1 MSMFYSGGGFMVK
14 NKEERLKELYRR
26 KEYLEEQIKLTVDK
40 MNSSGNEEM
49 EELTK
54 VYNHLNSSL
63 FDVEIQ
69 LVLLEGKE
77 EFMKKHGG
85 V

>member
-1 MSMFYSGGGFMVK
+1 MVK

-26 KEYLEEQIKLTVDK
+26 KEHLEEQIKLTVEK

-49 EELTK
+49 KELAE

>member
-26 KEYLEEQIKLTVDK
+26 KEYLEEQIKLTVEK
-40 MNSSGNEEM
+40 MNSLNNEEM

>member
-26 KEYLEEQIKLTVDK
+26 KEHLEEQIKLTVDK

-69 LVLLEGKE
+69 LVLLEGRE

>member
-1 MSMFYSGGGFMVK
+1 MFYSGGGFMVK

-26 KEYLEEQIKLTVDK
+26 KEHLEEQIKLTVDK
-40 MNSSGNEEM
+40 MNSLGNEEM
-49 EELTK
+49 EELAK
-54 VYNHLNSSL
+54 VWNHLNGSL

>member
-1 MSMFYSGGGFMVK
+1 MIN

-26 KEYLEEQIKLTVDK
+26 KKYLEERIKLTIEK
-40 MNSSGNEEM
+40 MNSLSNEEM
-49 EELTK
+49 KELAE
-54 VYNHLNSSL
+54 VYNHLNSIL

-69 LVLLEGKE
+69 LVMLEGKE

>member
-1 MSMFYSGGGFMVK
+1 MFYSGGGFMVK

-49 EELTK
+49 EELAK
-54 VYNHLNSSL
+54 IYNHLNSSL
-63 FDVEIQ
+63 FDVVIQ
-69 LVLLEGKE
+69 LVLLEGRE

>member
-14 NKEERLKELYRR
+14 SEEERLKELYRR
-26 KEYLEEQIKLTVDK
+26 KEHLEEQIKLTVDK
-40 MNSSGNEEM
+40 MNSLGNKEM

>member
-1 MSMFYSGGGFMVK
+1 MFYSGGGGFMVK

-49 EELTK
+49 KELAE

>member
-1 MSMFYSGGGFMVK
+1 MVK

-40 MNSSGNEEM
+40 MNSLSNEEM
-49 EELTK
+49 EELAK
-54 VYNHLNSSL
+54 VWNHLNGSL

>member
-1 MSMFYSGGGFMVK
+1 MVK

-26 KEYLEEQIKLTVDK
+26 KEHLEEQIKLTVEK
-40 MNSSGNEEM
+40 MNSLSNEEM
-49 EELTK
+49 EELAK

>member
-1 MSMFYSGGGFMVK
+1 MFYSGGGFMVK

-40 MNSSGNEEM
+40 MNSLGNEEM

>member
-1 MSMFYSGGGFMVK
+1 MVK

-49 EELTK
+49 KELAE

>member
-1 MSMFYSGGGFMVK
+1 MVK

-26 KEYLEEQIKLTVDK
+26 KEYLEEQIKLTVEK

-49 EELTK
+49 KELAE

>member
-1 MSMFYSGGGFMVK
+1 MV
-14 NKEERLKELYRR
+14 NNNEEWLKVLYRR
-26 KEYLEEQIKLTVDK
+26 KEYLEEQIKLSVDK
-40 MNSSGNEEM
+40 MNSLDNEEM
-49 EELTK
+49 EELAK

>member
-1 MSMFYSGGGFMVK
+1 MVK

-40 MNSSGNEEM
+40 MNSLGNEEM
-49 EELTK
+49 KELAE

>member
-1 MSMFYSGGGFMVK
+1 MVK

-26 KEYLEEQIKLTVDK
+26 KEYLEEQIKLTVEK
-40 MNSSGNEEM
+40 MNSLNNEEM

-54 VYNHLNSSL
+54 VYNQLNSSL

>member
-1 MSMFYSGGGFMVK
+1 MNMFYSGGGFMVK

-40 MNSSGNEEM
+40 MNSLGNEEM
-49 EELTK
+49 KELAE

>member
-1 MSMFYSGGGFMVK
+1 MSMFYSGVIFMIN

-26 KEYLEEQIKLTVDK
+26 KEHLEEQIKLTVDK
-40 MNSSGNEEM
+40 MNSLSNEEM

>member
-1 MSMFYSGGGFMVK
+1 MVK

-40 MNSSGNEEM
+40 MNSLSNEEM
-49 EELTK
+49 EGLAK
-54 VYNHLNSSL
+54 VWNHLNSSL

>member
-1 MSMFYSGGGFMVK
+1 MCYSGGGFMVK

-26 KEYLEEQIKLTVDK
+26 KEYLEEQIKLTVEK
-40 MNSSGNEEM
+40 MNSLGNEEM
-49 EELTK
+49 EELAE

-69 LVLLEGKE
+69 LVLLEGRE

>member
-1 MSMFYSGGGFMVK
+1 MAKSE
-14 NKEERLKELYRR
+14 EERLKELYRR
-26 KEYLEEQIKLTVDK
+26 KEYLEEQIKLTVEK
-40 MNSSGNEEM
+40 MNSLNNEEM

>member
-1 MSMFYSGGGFMVK
+1 MVK

-26 KEYLEEQIKLTVDK
+26 KEHLEEQIKLTVEK
-40 MNSSGNEEM
+40 MNSLGNEEM
-49 EELTK
+49 EELAK

-69 LVLLEGKE
+69 LVLLEGRE

-85 V
+85 DFCG

>member
-1 MSMFYSGGGFMVK
+1 MVK

-26 KEYLEEQIKLTVDK
+26 KEHLEEQIKLTVDK
-40 MNSSGNEEM
+40 MNSLSNEEM
-49 EELTK
+49 EELAK

>member
-1 MSMFYSGGGFMVK
+1 MVK

-26 KEYLEEQIKLTVDK
+26 KEYLEEQIKLTVEK
-40 MNSSGNEEM
+40 MNSLNNEEM

-54 VYNHLNSSL
+54 VYNHFNSSL

-77 EFMKKHGG
+77 EFMKKHG
-85 V
+85 VD

>member
-1 MSMFYSGGGFMVK
+1 MVK
-14 NKEERLKELYRR
+14 DKEERLKELYRR

-40 MNSSGNEEM
+40 MNNLSNEEM
-49 EELTK
+49 EELAR

-63 FDVEIQ
+63 FDIEIK
-69 LVLLEGKE
+69 LVLLEGRE

>member
-1 MSMFYSGGGFMVK
+1 MVK

>member
-1 MSMFYSGGGFMVK
+1 MVK

-26 KEYLEEQIKLTVDK
+26 KEHLEEQIKLTVEK
-40 MNSSGNEEM
+40 MNSLSNEEM

-63 FDVEIQ
+63 FDIEIQ

>member
-1 MSMFYSGGGFMVK
+1 MIN

-26 KEYLEEQIKLTVDK
+26 KEHLEEQIKLTVDK
-40 MNSSGNEEM
+40 MNSLGNEEM
-49 EELTK
+49 EELAK
-54 VYNHLNSSL
+54 VYSHLNNSL

>member
-1 MSMFYSGGGFMVK
+1 MVK

-26 KEYLEEQIKLTVDK
+26 KEYLEEQIKLTVEK
-40 MNSSGNEEM
+40 MNSLNNEEM
-49 EELTK
+49 KELAE

>member
-1 MSMFYSGGGFMVK
+1 MVK

-40 MNSSGNEEM
+40 MNSSGIEEM

>member
-1 MSMFYSGGGFMVK
+1 MVK
-14 NKEERLKELYRR
+14 NKEERLKELYGR
-26 KEYLEEQIKLTVDK
+26 KEYLEEQIKLTVEK
-40 MNSSGNEEM
+40 MNSLSNEEM

>member
-1 MSMFYSGGGFMVK
+1 MVK

-26 KEYLEEQIKLTVDK
+26 KEHLEEQIKLTVDK
-40 MNSSGNEEM
+40 MNSLSNEEM
-49 EELTK
+49 EELAK
-54 VYNHLNSSL
+54 VWNHLNSSL

>member
-1 MSMFYSGGGFMVK
+1 MVK

-26 KEYLEEQIKLTVDK
+26 KEYLEEQIKLTVEK
-40 MNSSGNEEM
+40 MNSLNNEEM

-54 VYNHLNSSL
+54 VYNYLNSSL